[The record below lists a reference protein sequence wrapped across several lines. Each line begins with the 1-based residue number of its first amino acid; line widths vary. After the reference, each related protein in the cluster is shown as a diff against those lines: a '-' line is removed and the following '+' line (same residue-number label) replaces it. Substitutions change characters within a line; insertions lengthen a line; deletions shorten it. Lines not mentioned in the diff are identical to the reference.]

1 MRLRYELSDPYAV
14 RVAFTVDESDEA
26 VEWITGRDLQI
37 DGLKGRVGEG
47 DVRIWPAG
55 EHDRGAVYIVLKP
68 PSAMALLEV
77 PAQDIKRFLQETE
90 TLVPRGSESEHIAH
104 RLGRAS
110 EVRPRRRLR
119 SSCPE
124 SGSARDCSRA
134 CRCRPRPP
142 WPAACGPW
150 RRLAWPS

>member
-1 MRLRYELSDPYAV
+1 MESMRTVTQGLPVQLVVSQEMSLSMCMRLRYELSDPYAV

-90 TLVPRGSESEHIAH
+90 TLVPRGSESEHIDSDA
-104 RLGRAS
+104 L
-110 EVRPRRRLR
+110 VRYV
-119 SSCPE
+119 
-124 SGSARDCSRA
+124 
-134 CRCRPRPP
+134 
-142 WPAACGPW
+142 
-150 RRLAWPS
+150 LAEG